1 MELRSRIGTNHQVS
15 HVYEC
20 ADAEQYIADFTER
33 TKLLPIKRHVEVH
46 ANCIPT
52 DPNTGADMDCLKL
65 NNESSGTIEYIL
77 LDDNSFFNINGTN
90 VEHCEGSFS
99 IKQSMGVLPKWIVL
113 FEIKDCLPENVS
125 NYIEKARGQIMNV
138 KFDYDAR
145 GIIGR
150 GINVYGIVSCPQKKV
165 GFNAAMFTNPID
177 ALNWKRVTGISYY
190 LSNEL
195 FVVSENMIRP
205 IPS

>member
-1 MELRSRIGTNHQVS
+1 MELRSRIEANHQVS
-15 HVYEC
+15 RIYEY

-33 TKLLPIKRHVEVH
+33 TKSLPIKRHVEVY

-65 NNESSGTIEYIL
+65 NNKSSGIIEYIL
-77 LDDNSFFNINGTN
+77 LDDNIFFDRNGVN
-90 VEHCEGSFS
+90 LEHCEGVFS
-99 IKQSMGVLPKWIVL
+99 LKQSNGALPKWVVL

-138 KFDYDAR
+138 KFDYASR
-145 GIIGR
+145 GIICHGM
-150 GINVYGIVSCPQKKV
+150 NVYGIVSCPQKKV

-177 ALNWKRVTGISYY
+177 ALKWKRATGISYY
-190 LSNEL
+190 FSNEV
-195 FVVSENMIRP
+195 FVIGENMIKP
-205 IPS
+205 IPE